1 MSKSNKLSKEEKREE
16 KRENARANR
25 AINDL
30 IRRAKAKGAFIESVY
45 VNRTTKPV
53 IVILGDTGSE

>member
-1 MSKSNKLSKEEKREE
+1 MSKSNKLSKEEKRE
-16 KRENARANR
+16 NAKANR

-53 IVILGDTGSE
+53 IVILGDTSSE